1 MRKPWVVP
9 NLNLDKSVT
18 FQLGVIL
25 FLVVSALLLQHVVG
39 QVVSQSNVSQ
49 AELIEHLRT
58 QGMQPTILGTAYA
71 PLAIRGQQIEVRGTA
86 TAEVTKLQIYDV
98 SAQQATI
105 NQGTI
110 TTVSSDG
117 AVSVD
122 VRSWH
127 VPLVVFKQGDVLVLY
142 FGRDE
147 KVIHTLT
154 SILGPSVA
162 QSRI

>member
-1 MRKPWVVP
+1 MRKLWVVP
-9 NLNLDKSVT
+9 KLNSGKSVP

-25 FLVVSALLLQHVVG
+25 FLVVSALLLQRVVG
-39 QVVSQSNVSQ
+39 QIVSQSNINQ

-71 PLAIRGQQIEVRGTA
+71 PLAIRGQQIEVRDTA

-105 NQGTI
+105 DQGTI
-110 TTVSSDG
+110 ATVSSDG

-122 VRSWH
+122 IGSWH
-127 VPLVVFKQGDVLVLY
+127 VPLVVFRHGDVLVLC

-147 KVIHTLT
+147 EVINTLT
-154 SILGPSVA
+154 RILGPSVA
-162 QSRI
+162 QSQI